1 MFSMRRPTASRPLG
15 GWTGLLHAAVPAAAS
30 AVAVPVL
37 CREPQ
42 ARREAAG
49 DDQVNLPAAPALGL
63 ETPDPT
69 AWLGLAL
76 LVAVEVRG
84 ARALRRRRPDL
95 FPRWRG
101 GCFVAALA
109 ALGLALYSPLDGLG
123 AFLLVAHMA
132 QHLLLAMVVPPLLLL
147 GAPPAVI
154 LRGLPRPVLRQ
165 VVAPLF
171 ADPRLRVLGSVL
183 VHPVTAAVAL
193 IASSWL
199 WHFPAL
205 YQRALADPQWHA
217 AEHAS
222 FLAAGLLFWWP
233 LVEPPPF
240 HPRWSRWAMIPYL
253 LIADLQNTAL
263 AALFVFGERVLYPHY
278 AGVPR
283 PWGIDA
289 LADQARAGALMWVV
303 GSVAFLVPVALIV
316 GRLLAPV
323 AAVGGGTGAPPRR
336 LGLDG
341 VGGRALVPGGVAGAS
356 GRLAVV
362 PGGAAIGALAKP
374 APGTAGW
381 WRAWAP
387 GAVRIGAAAGLDV
400 RVWHRLGRFVGALGT
415 RRAVQLLLCGL
426 AAIVVMDGLNGPV
439 RSSEN
444 LAGILPWTWW
454 RTLLFAGLLAAGNLF
469 CGVCPFMLPRDL
481 ARRWVRPDRRWPRV
495 LRRKWI
501 AVALLLCGFVA
512 YEVFDLWDDP
522 GATAWVVLAYFAAAL
537 VVDVLFAGASFC
549 KWLCPI
555 GQMNFVA
562 STLSP
567 LEVAVREPAICASC
581 TSRECLRGG
590 AGGRGCE
597 LGLYLPTKR
606 GNLDCTFC
614 LDCVRACP
622 VGNVGLQVRTPTREL
637 AFAGARASIG
647 RLRHR
652 RDFAALMGLFVFGAL
667 VNAAGMSAPVVRGEA
682 WLGAR
687 AGLAV
692 VSGGVVTAAWM
703 LLALGALAPALVLA
717 AAALGR
723 RLAHLRLGVGVL
735 AAALVPAL
743 VPLGCAIWLIHFC
756 AHFASGWAAL
766 VPAAARVSGAA
777 LPAGLVAIAAAP
789 SAHATS
795 AGSGTLVA
803 LAVGLVMSCAVL
815 GRIAR
820 DLTETAAT
828 AGQVAS
834 ANSVRT
840 GTSSAI
846 ALAPAARL
854 ALPWF
859 GLAVLI
865 FAAAAGVLLAPMEMR
880 GTAAGWRP

>member
-1 MFSMRRPTASRPLG
+1 M
-15 GWTGLLHAAVPAAAS
+15 
-30 AVAVPVL
+30 L
-37 CREPQ
+37 CRQPQ
-42 ARREAAG
+42 ARREAARE
-49 DDQVNLPAAPALGL
+49 DEVNLPAAPAFGL
-63 ETPDPT
+63 ESPDPFG
-69 AWLGLAL
+69 WLGLIL

-84 ARALRRRRPDL
+84 VRALRQRRPEL
-95 FPRWRG
+95 FPLWRVG
-101 GCFVAALA
+101 SFGAALV

-154 LRGLPRPVLRQ
+154 LRGLPRPVVRQ

-171 ADPRLRVLGSVL
+171 ADRRLRALGSGL
-183 VHPVTAAVAL
+183 VHPVTGLVAL

-199 WHFPAL
+199 WHLPAL

-233 LVEPPPF
+233 VVEPPPF
-240 HPRWSRWAMIPYL
+240 HPRWPRWAMIPYL

-263 AALFVFGERVLYPHY
+263 AAFFVFGERVLYPHY
-278 AGVPR
+278 GRMPR
-283 PWGIDA
+283 AWGLDA
-289 LADQARAGALMWVV
+289 LDDQASAGALMWVV

-316 GRLLAPV
+316 GRLLAP
-323 AAVGGGTGAPPRR
+323 AA
-336 LGLDG
+336 
-341 VGGRALVPGGVAGAS
+341 GRVAGTSGNRTVAS
-356 GRLAVV
+356 GR
-362 PGGAAIGALAKP
+362 GAIGALAKLVSRTAGSWRAV
-374 APGTAGW
+374 APGGT
-381 WRAWAP
+381 RP
-387 GAVRIGAAAGLDV
+387 GAAAVFDMLA
-400 RVWHRLGRFVGALGT
+400 WPPRLGRFAAALGT
-415 RRAVQLLLCGL
+415 RRAGQLLLCVL
-426 AAIVVMDGLNGPV
+426 AAIVVIDGLAGPA

-454 RTLLFAGLLAAGNLF
+454 RALLFAVLLAVGNLF

-481 ARRWVRPDRRWPRV
+481 ARRWVRPVRRWPLA

-501 AVALLLCGFVA
+501 AVVLLLAGFVA

-522 GATAWVVLAYFAAAL
+522 RATAIVVLAYFTAAL

-567 LEVAVREPAICASC
+567 LEVALREPAVCATC
-581 TSRECLRGG
+581 TSRECVRGG

-597 LGLYLPTKR
+597 LDLYIPTKR

-622 VGNVGLQVRTPTREL
+622 VGNVGLTVRTPAREL
-637 AFAGARASIG
+637 AWAGARSSIG
-647 RLRHR
+647 RLRNR
-652 RDFAALMGLFVFGAL
+652 WDLAAVMGLFVFGAL

-692 VSGGVVTAAWM
+692 APGVVTAVWM
-703 LLALGALAPALVLA
+703 LLALGALAPALVLTA
-717 AAALGR
+717 ATLGR
-723 RLAHLRLGVGVL
+723 RLAHLRLDVGVI
-735 AAALVPAL
+735 AAALVPAF
-743 VPLGCAIWLIHFC
+743 VPLGCAIWIVHFG
-756 AHFASGWAAL
+756 AHFASAWATL
-766 VPAAARVSGAA
+766 VPAAARTLGTTVPARLAVLAVAPAA
-777 LPAGLVAIAAAP
+777 HG
-789 SAHATS
+789 TG
-795 AGSGTLVA
+795 AGSGTLIA
-803 LAVGLVMSCAVL
+803 LAAGLVTSCALL
-815 GRIAR
+815 GRMAR
-820 DLTETAAT
+820 GLVETADAARAT
-828 AGQVAS
+828 S
-834 ANSVRT
+834 ANSVMTRAA
-840 GTSSAI
+840 SEA

-859 GLAVLI
+859 GLAVLL